1 MEDTMEPRIK
11 HPAQTLPGAM
21 QALQSLDRATRQ
33 AGVPEVTL
41 ELLRLRAGQINGCS
55 ACVDI
60 HSRML
65 RALGEPE
72 ERVFTV
78 AAWREASYFS
88 DAERAA
94 LALTEAVTRLA
105 DRPDPVPDE
114 IWAEAAFHYDDDQ
127 LAALVLSI
135 AVINSWN
142 RMNAATRQIT
152 GEWVED
158 LVAQA
163 VKAAA

>member
-1 MEDTMEPRIK
+1 MEPRIK

-21 QALQSLDRATRQ
+21 SALQALDRATAQ
-33 AGVPEVTL
+33 AGVPQATL
-41 ELLRLRAGQINGCS
+41 ELLKLRAGQINGCS

-65 RALGEPE
+65 QAMGEPD
-72 ERVFTV
+72 ERIFTV
-78 AAWREASYFS
+78 AAWREASYYS

-105 DRPDPVPDE
+105 DRPDPVPDD
-114 IWAEAAFHYDDDQ
+114 IWAEAAFHYDDAQ
-127 LAALVLSI
+127 LAALVLAI
-135 AVINSWN
+135 AVINAWN

-152 GEWVED
+152 GEWVEQ

-163 VKAAA
+163 VTAAA

>member
-1 MEDTMEPRIK
+1 MEPRID

-21 QALQSLDRATRQ
+21 QALQKLDRATKR
-33 AGVPEVTL
+33 AGVPETTQEML
-41 ELLRLRAGQINGCS
+41 KLRAGQINGCS

-65 RALGEPE
+65 KAMGEPD
-72 ERVFTV
+72 ERIFLIG
-78 AAWREASYFS
+78 AWRESSYYS

-114 IWAEAAFHYDDDQ
+114 VWDEAARHYDDDQ
-127 LAALVLSI
+127 LGALVLSI
-135 AVINSWN
+135 ATINTWN
-142 RMNAATRQIT
+142 RLNAATRQIT
-152 GEWVED
+152 GEWVEE
-158 LVAQA
+158 LVAAQTA
-163 VKAAA
+163 GAPTLT

>member
-1 MEDTMEPRIK
+1 MEPRIE

-21 QALQSLDRATRQ
+21 QALQRLERATKQ
-33 AGVPEVTL
+33 AGVPEATQ

-65 RALGEPE
+65 KALGEPD
-72 ERVFTV
+72 ERIHMVG
-78 AAWREASYFS
+78 AWRESSYYT

-94 LALTEAVTRLA
+94 LALAEAVTRLA

-114 IWAEAAFHYDDDQ
+114 VWAEAALHYDADQ

-135 AVINSWN
+135 ATINTWN
-142 RMNAATRQIT
+142 RLNVATRQIT
-152 GEWVED
+152 GEWVEQ
-158 LVAQA
+158 LVAAQMA
-163 VKAAA
+163 GSPA